1 MDSRLISLCKELAK
15 MTSDQAAAW
24 ILSRYPLASDNWG
37 EALLLLPH
45 RSWKKPEQKRLA
57 DYYFKKIPFSSAR
70 GYEAFASIMP
80 VKLMVACI
88 NDALPKDPSRLE
100 LLFYHLVPVLKR
112 FAKNDADRKI
122 IETFLSAFS
131 INLPKNN

>member
-1 MDSRLISLCKELAK
+1 

-45 RSWKKPEQKRLA
+45 RSWKKPGQKRLA

-88 NDALPKDPSRLE
+88 NDEGKGD
-100 LLFYHLVPVLKR
+100 R
-112 FAKNDADRKI
+112 FI
-122 IETFLSAFS
+122 
-131 INLPKNN
+131 

>member
-1 MDSRLISLCKELAK
+1 

-24 ILSRYPLASDNWG
+24 ILSRYPLASDSWG

-57 DYYFKKIPFSSAR
+57 DYYFKKIPFSSSR
-70 GYEAFASIMP
+70 RYEAFASIMS

-88 NDALPKDPSRLE
+88 NDELPKDPSRLE

-112 FAKNDADRKI
+112 FAKKGGIGVRPRFWGNRGQT
-122 IETFLSAFS
+122 TFLRSLELSRVA
-131 INLPKNN
+131 L

>member
-1 MDSRLISLCKELAK
+1 MDSRLIPLRKELAK

-24 ILSRYPLASDNWG
+24 ILSRYPLSSDNWG

-45 RSWKKPEQKRLA
+45 RSWKRPEQKRLA

-70 GYEAFASIMP
+70 GYEVFASIMSI
-80 VKLMVACI
+80 KLMVACI
-88 NDALPKDPSRLE
+88 NDALPKDPSRME
-100 LLFYHLVPVLKR
+100 LLFYHLIPVLKR

-122 IETFLSAFS
+122 IEVFLSASS
-131 INLPKNN
+131 IIPSKDT

>member
-57 DYYFKKIPFSSAR
+57 DYFLRKFRS
-70 GYEAFASIMP
+70 
-80 VKLMVACI
+80 L
-88 NDALPKDPSRLE
+88 ALEDMKRSRQLCQ
-100 LLFYHLVPVLKR
+100 
-112 FAKNDADRKI
+112 
-122 IETFLSAFS
+122 LS
-131 INLPKNN
+131 

>member
-1 MDSRLISLCKELAK
+1 
-15 MTSDQAAAW
+15 MTSDQAAAC
-24 ILSRYPLASDNWG
+24 ILTRYPLASDSWG

-70 GYEAFASIMP
+70 GYEAFASIMS

-88 NDALPKDPSRLE
+88 NDALPKDPSRAE
-100 LLFYHLVPVLKR
+100 LLFYYLIPVLKR

-122 IETFLSAFS
+122 IEVFLLTSS
-131 INLPKNN
+131 ISSSKDNSE

>member
-1 MDSRLISLCKELAK
+1 MDSRLMSLRKELAK

-24 ILSRYPLASDNWG
+24 ILSRYPLSSDNWG

-70 GYEAFASIMP
+70 GYEVFASIMSI
-80 VKLMVACI
+80 KLMVACI
-88 NDALPKDPSRLE
+88 NDALPKDPSRIE
-100 LLFYHLVPVLKR
+100 LLFYHLIPVLKR

-122 IETFLSAFS
+122 IEVFLSASS
-131 INLPKNN
+131 IIPSKDT

>member
-1 MDSRLISLCKELAK
+1 MSLRKELAK

-24 ILSRYPLASDNWG
+24 ILSRYPLSSDNWG

-45 RSWKKPEQKRLA
+45 RSWKRPEQKRLA

-70 GYEAFASIMP
+70 GYEAFASIMSI
-80 VKLMVACI
+80 KLMVACI
-88 NDALPKDPSRLE
+88 NDALPKDPGRTE
-100 LLFYHLVPVLKR
+100 LLFYHLIPVLKR

-122 IETFLSAFS
+122 IEGFLSASS
-131 INLPKNN
+131 IISSKDN

>member
-1 MDSRLISLCKELAK
+1 

-24 ILSRYPLASDNWG
+24 LLNRYPLTSDNWG

-70 GYEAFASIMP
+70 GYQAFASIMS

-88 NDALPKDPSRLE
+88 SDALPKDPSRIE
-100 LLFYHLVPVLKR
+100 LVLYHLIPVLKR
-112 FAKNDADRKI
+112 SAKNDVDRKI
-122 IETFLSAFS
+122 VENFISDFS
-131 INLPKNN
+131 MAVLKHN